1 MKIFLLTMLIY
12 MLLKRIIHTPDTLS
26 YRVWKNKLV
35 ENLKKLEGA
44 KKEIKV
50 KSIESFGTTI
60 VWDVAYICCIIFM
73 IVIYVL
79 YITVYSLTG
88 TKLGGLYLLVMSAI
102 QIILTL
108 YGMKIS
114 FGNELFSTNIEDYKF
129 HRIYNFINVIIDY
142 MYYPVAIWMLLA

>member
-1 MKIFLLTMLIY
+1 
-12 MLLKRIIHTPDTLS
+12 MLLKRIIHTPDALS
-26 YRVWKNKLV
+26 YRVWENKLV
-35 ENLKKLEGA
+35 ENLKKLEGT

>member
-1 MKIFLLTMLIY
+1 

>member
-1 MKIFLLTMLIY
+1 
-12 MLLKRIIHTPDTLS
+12 MLLKRIIHTPDALS
-26 YRVWKNKLV
+26 YRVWENKFV
-35 ENLKKLEGA
+35 ENLKKLEGT

>member
-1 MKIFLLTMLIY
+1 MLIY
-12 MLLKRIIHTPDTLS
+12 MLLKRIIHTQDALS
-26 YRVWKNKLV
+26 YRVWENKLV
-35 ENLKKLEGA
+35 ENLKKLEET

-60 VWDVAYICCIIFM
+60 IWDVAYICCIIFM

-88 TKLGGLYLLVMSAI
+88 TKLGCLYLLVMSAI

-114 FGNELFSTNIEDYKF
+114 FGNELFSTNIENYKF
-129 HRIYNFINVIIDY
+129 HRIYNFINVIVDY
-142 MYYPVAIWMLLA
+142 MYYPVAIWMLLR

>member
-12 MLLKRIIHTPDTLS
+12 MLLKRIIHTPDALS
-26 YRVWKNKLV
+26 YRVWENKLV
-35 ENLKKLEGA
+35 ENLKKLEET

-60 VWDVAYICCIIFM
+60 IWDVTYICCIIFM

-88 TKLGGLYLLVMSAI
+88 TKLGCLYLLVMSAI
-102 QIILTL
+102 QIVLTL

-129 HRIYNFINVIIDY
+129 HRIYNFINVIVDY
-142 MYYPVAIWMLLA
+142 MYYPVAIWMLLV

>member
-1 MKIFLLTMLIY
+1 
-12 MLLKRIIHTPDTLS
+12 MLLKRIIHTPDALS

-35 ENLKKLEGA
+35 EYLKKLEGT

-60 VWDVAYICCIIFM
+60 IWDATYICCIIFM

-88 TKLGGLYLLVMSAI
+88 TKLGGLYLLVMSEI

-108 YGMKIS
+108 YGIKIS

-129 HRIYNFINVIIDY
+129 HRIYNFINVIVDY
-142 MYYPVAIWMLLA
+142 MYYPAAIWMLLM

>member
-1 MKIFLLTMLIY
+1 MLIY
-12 MLLKRIIHTPDTLS
+12 MLLKRIIHTPDALMS
-26 YRVWKNKLV
+26 YRVWENKLV
-35 ENLKKLEGA
+35 EKLKKLEET

-50 KSIESFGTTI
+50 KSIENFGTTI
-60 VWDVAYICCIIFM
+60 IWDVTYICCIIFM

-129 HRIYNFINVIIDY
+129 NRIYNLTNVIIDY
-142 MYYPVAIWMLLA
+142 MYYPVAIWMLLV